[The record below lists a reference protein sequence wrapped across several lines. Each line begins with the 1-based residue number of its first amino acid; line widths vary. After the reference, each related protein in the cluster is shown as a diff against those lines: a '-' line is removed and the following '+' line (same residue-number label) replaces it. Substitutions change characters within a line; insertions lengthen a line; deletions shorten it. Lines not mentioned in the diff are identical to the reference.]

1 MKAHTGRLVRLFVGL
16 IAAAIGLVLMI
27 TTAQA
32 ASAGPDRPSDGG
44 HWTSSQRT
52 VTSTETV
59 TSTVPTTVVSTKT
72 VTSTAT
78 TTVPTTVFTTETVT
92 TTAPTTVT
100 STMAVPTTVTTTE
113 HARETTTVTETV
125 TQSPQTV
132 TVTQSPETVT
142 VTKSPET
149 VTVTQSPETVTVT
162 QQGPTVF
169 VAGSNETV
177 TRPVTE
183 TVTSTVT
190 STENNMIQVEGS
202 SQSVGSSSVGEPA
215 QSSEPIAVLGES
227 SAIGA
232 APSANAHTGQSW
244 GILPYL
250 LFGVGVILMLTA
262 VRLRHAKH
270 S

>member
-1 MKAHTGRLVRLFVGL
+1 MT
-16 IAAAIGLVLMI
+16 
-27 TTAQA
+27 
-32 ASAGPDRPSDGG
+32 
-44 HWTSSQRT
+44 
-52 VTSTETV
+52 
-59 TSTVPTTVVSTKT
+59 
-72 VTSTAT
+72 
-78 TTVPTTVFTTETVT
+78 
-92 TTAPTTVT
+92 
-100 STMAVPTTVTTTE
+100 VPTTVTTTE
-113 HARETTTVTETV
+113 HARKTTTVTETV

-142 VTKSPET
+142 VTQSPETVTVTQSPET

-162 QQGPTVF
+162 QQGPTVT

-177 TRPVTE
+177 TSPVTE